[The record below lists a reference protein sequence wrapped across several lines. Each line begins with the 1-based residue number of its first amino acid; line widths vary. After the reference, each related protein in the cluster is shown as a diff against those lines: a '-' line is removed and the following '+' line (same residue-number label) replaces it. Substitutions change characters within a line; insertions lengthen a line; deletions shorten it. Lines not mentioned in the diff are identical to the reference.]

1 MRRIFEQILARC
13 DQFGHSW
20 PKWGYSDQA
29 KNDEAVL
36 REINPEWDIMVK
48 TDAFHVILNYQNC
61 IKGTG
66 MWDPLWCSFMCSYSL
81 PSQYT
86 RGWFNEHLAAP
97 FPGHFAVDR
106 YASFRKQF
114 ARDVSSTLFVK
125 DSAHAY
131 QIDQALRRRQLE
143 WQQRMQASVHQ
154 FSLTWHLGIN
164 ATIAVGSCCSQSSRR
179 TPISVAKI

>member
-1 MRRIFEQILARC
+1 MREPTVRRIFEQILARC

-81 PSQYT
+81 PSNIHVAGLT
-86 RGWFNEHLAAP
+86 SILPHHFLATLRSI
-97 FPGHFAVDR
+97 GMRHFE
-106 YASFRKQF
+106 S
-114 ARDVSSTLFVK
+114 
-125 DSAHAY
+125 
-131 QIDQALRRRQLE
+131 
-143 WQQRMQASVHQ
+143 
-154 FSLTWHLGIN
+154 
-164 ATIAVGSCCSQSSRR
+164 SSRG
-179 TPISVAKI
+179 T